1 MLKTMFALDGDVPRT
16 APPEPV
22 PSAAEI
28 LDECVARIGVYRLL
42 SAAFIEE
49 PGREF
54 LAALRQPDA
63 LASLAEAG
71 IAFDDDFTVG
81 NVDALVER
89 LACEYTTLFAASG
102 GFPPVES
109 VRLTGRYKQE
119 PHFQVGQI
127 YARCGFVLGRG
138 RFEIFPDQLGA
149 ELMFVAELL
158 ERSGQALGAAET
170 AEFAHLER
178 EIKRFWTLHLGRWV
192 RGYGRLV
199 ERAAE
204 HSFYREMGRLLS
216 GFADEEIAA
225 MRLRIE
231 DLDQARVVVPKREI
245 RVEFNPDEPVCNGC
259 GPAPD
264 AGASARPVPTV
275 RPLLDLR

>member
-1 MLKTMFALDGDVPRT
+1 MLKTMFALDEAPSRSAVPAR
-16 APPEPV
+16 V
-22 PSAAEI
+22 PTTEE
-28 LDECVARIGVYRLL
+28 LRDECLARAGVYRLL

-71 IAFDDDFTVG
+71 LAFDDDFTASDLG
-81 NVDALVER
+81 ALVER

-119 PHFQVGQI
+119 PHFQVGRI
-127 YARCGFVLGRG
+127 YARCGFVIGRG

-149 ELMFVAELL
+149 ELLFVAELL
-158 ERSGQALGAAET
+158 ERGVQAIDAGDT
-170 AEFAHLER
+170 AEFTRLER

-192 RGYGRLV
+192 RGYGRLL

-204 HSFYREMGRLLS
+204 HSFYREMGRFLS

-259 GPAPD
+259 GSAPD
-264 AGASARPVPTV
+264 AGAGTRPVATV
-275 RPLLDLR
+275 HPLQDLR

>member
-1 MLKTMFALDGDVPRT
+1 MLKTMFALDEEPHPS
-16 APPEPV
+16 APPQPMQSPEQLR
-22 PSAAEI
+22 S
-28 LDECVARIGVYRLL
+28 ECVARTGVYRLL

-71 IAFDDDFTVG
+71 LAFDDDFAASDL
-81 NVDALVER
+81 DALVDR
-89 LACEYTTLFAASG
+89 LSCEYTTLFAASG

-158 ERSGQALGAAET
+158 ERSVQALDAAET
-170 AEFAHLER
+170 AEFARLER

-192 RGYGRLV
+192 RGYGRLL

-204 HSFYREMGRLLS
+204 HSFYREMGRFLS

-259 GPAPD
+259 GSAPAPE
-264 AGASARPVPTV
+264 AGTRPVATV
-275 RPLLDLR
+275 HPLQDLR